1 MIDNSRFEMVNSK
14 YAMTSICNILMNL
27 TVLEPQFVEDSPI
40 FFQLLKFIM
49 NSLPTLVN
57 DGKYAIGL
65 NQFQDSFI
73 FLNVYDAIKKYY
85 PSNKRM
91 MHGVDS
97 VKIPLT
103 VSIDNFGT
111 KGLHEIKLL
120 TFLQV
125 TSWFCTAILQ
135 SLDS

>member
-1 MIDNSRFEMVNSK
+1 M
-14 YAMTSICNILMNL
+14 
-27 TVLEPQFVEDSPI
+27 
-40 FFQLLKFIM
+40 
-49 NSLPTLVN
+49 
-57 DGKYAIGL
+57 
-65 NQFQDSFI
+65 
-73 FLNVYDAIKKYY
+73 Y

-111 KGLHEIKLL
+111 KGLQHEIKLL